1 MLVMTS
7 MTEYGKLAKI
17 KKSKQIKTH
26 QSIMKLK
33 YALIALLTVSFFGCD
48 DNTAGLGLGLFPGGD
63 QGIKGQLSTFDVT
76 TESVLAGSIY
86 AKTNIGYVGKFTDP
100 TFGTYKAG
108 FMAGL
113 NCPEGLTFPAVYT
126 VTQSSNGNPSKATGV
141 MVGDESEDNKDVT
154 FIKDSN
160 GKIIGNIHTVEVYM
174 LYNGYFGDSL
184 TACRLSL
191 YELNKK
197 LSTPDAYL
205 TSIDPTSYCNKSTG
219 LLGTKAYTAVD
230 MSIKDSLRNSSSYSP
245 NIRVNLKSQIAERVG
260 GTILKASRDYGKD
273 LYKHFGDSFKGL
285 YVESDYGD
293 GTILYVNQVQM
304 NVVYKCYAT
313 DSITG
318 LKLKKKV
325 KEEGDLTYKDSTYY
339 TYRTFLSTREVI
351 QANSLENDENAIN
364 DLINNSLN
372 CTYLKT
378 PSGIFTEA
386 TLPID
391 KIESKLLGDTLN
403 AVKLAFSNYNQ
414 DSDKKFG
421 MSIPTN
427 VMLIRK
433 QIKDSFFKKNQLHD
447 GISSFLTAN
456 SSNQYTFSNITKLI
470 NACIAEK
477 NKAIQDLEK
486 GPITI
491 TRDDNTTVTVTNLED
506 WKKESGWDKVLL
518 IPVLLTYDSTTS
530 TNSNIISIQHD
541 LKPGYV
547 RLKGGKKND
556 QSFNNIKMEVTSTH
570 FDR

>member
-1 MLVMTS
+1 
-7 MTEYGKLAKI
+7 
-17 KKSKQIKTH
+17 
-26 QSIMKLK
+26 MKLK
-33 YALIALLTVSFFGCD
+33 YVLIALLTVSFLGCD

-63 QGIKGQLSTFDVT
+63 QAIKGQLSTFDVT
-76 TESVLAGSIY
+76 TKSVLAGSIY

-100 TFGTYKAG
+100 TFGTYEAG

-113 NCPEGLTFPAVYT
+113 NCPQGLTFPAVYT
-126 VTQSSNGNPSKATGV
+126 ENSTSNPSKATGV

-154 FIKDSN
+154 FIKDNN
-160 GKIIGNIHTVEVYM
+160 GKIVGNIHTVEVYL
-174 LYNGYFGDSL
+174 LYDSYFGDSL

-191 YELNKK
+191 YELNKEK
-197 LSTPDAYL
+197 LNSSDSYFTE
-205 TSIDPTSYCNKSTG
+205 IDPNKYCDKSTG

-230 MSIKDSLRNSSSYSP
+230 MSVKDSLRNTSSYVP
-245 NIRVNLKSQIAERVG
+245 NIRLNLKKEIAERVG
-260 GTILKASRDYGKD
+260 GTILKSSREYGAD
-273 LYKHFGDSFKGL
+273 LYKHFGDLFKGV

-351 QANSLENDENAIN
+351 QANRLKNDAEAIN
-364 DLINNSLN
+364 DLINNHYN

-386 TLPID
+386 TLPIGE
-391 KIESKLLGDTLN
+391 IEDKLLGDTLN
-403 AVKLAFSNYNQ
+403 AVKLSFSNYNQ

-421 MSIPTN
+421 MAIPKN

-433 QIKDSFFKKNQLHD
+433 KLKDSFFKKNQLHD
-447 GISSFLTAN
+447 GISSFLAEN
-456 SSNQYTFSNITKLI
+456 SSNQYTFGNITKLI
-470 NACIAEK
+470 NSCIAEK
-477 NKAIQDLEK
+477 NKAFEDLKK
-486 GPITI
+486 GPLTI
-491 TRDDNTTVTVTNLED
+491 TLEDNTTTTVKTIEE
-506 WKKESGWDKVLL
+506 WMEKTEWDKVLL
-518 IPVLLTYDSTTS
+518 IPVLISQDSSSS
-530 TNSNIISIQHD
+530 TNSNIIGIQHD

-547 RLKGGKKND
+547 RLKGGKNE
-556 QSFNNIKMEVTSTH
+556 QNVPNAIKLEVVSTH
-570 FDR
+570 FER